1 MAGQTL
7 GGAVMAAAAA
17 QADSA
22 GVGARPGSVRGGVGG
37 EQGKEGCGELNRCGA
52 ARGGRKGAD
61 GGSARLGVS
70 ARKKEGRGKRRRH
83 REEISTSSRGR
94 GRARWSTCGHGRREA
109 ATASAAQDRSNRCP
123 PPV

>member
-7 GGAVMAAAAA
+7 GGAVMEVAAA

-37 EQGKEGCGELNRCGA
+37 GQGKEGCGELNRCGA

-61 GGSARLGVS
+61 GGSARVGS
-70 ARKKEGRGKRRRH
+70 SRAR
-83 REEISTSSRGR
+83 RGR
-94 GRARWSTCGHGRREA
+94 GRGGENEDGTGRR
-109 ATASAAQDRSNRCP
+109 
-123 PPV
+123 

>member
-7 GGAVMAAAAA
+7 GGAVMEVAAA

-61 GGSARLGVS
+61 GGSARLGS
-70 ARKKEGRGKRRRH
+70 ARAR
-83 REEISTSSRGR
+83 RGR
-94 GRARWSTCGHGRREA
+94 GRGGENKDGIGRR
-109 ATASAAQDRSNRCP
+109 
-123 PPV
+123 